1 MIRQNLQH
9 KFKIYKIFKPHISDR
24 YKFTDKFKLPYLLG
38 KSDFIFVDDYHPT
51 VNKVKFR
58 KTQEIIQVWH
68 AVGAFKTIGYSRI
81 GKKGGP
87 FLIQLDIGIIP
98 KFMFLLVLLYQC
110 MLKRLVLMK
119 VRL

>member
-58 KTQEIIQVWH
+58 KH
-68 AVGAFKTIGYSRI
+68 KKLFKFGMRW
-81 GKKGGP
+81 
-87 FLIQLDIGIIP
+87 
-98 KFMFLLVLLYQC
+98 VLLK
-110 MLKRLVLMK
+110 L
-119 VRL
+119 